1 MNIKDFK
8 SGTLRQEYQYKSFI
22 PEMIN
27 HTFTWDDPQ
36 INTMLEDATRALGE
50 LNAFTMIV
58 PNVDIFI
65 QMHIT
70 KEANT
75 SRWKFYKPSSWFC
88 YIFCCCLFGNQT
100 VFEVF
105 REIYICS
112 FWDL

>member
-50 LNAFTMIV
+50 TKCFYYDCSKCRYIYTNA
-58 PNVDIFI
+58 
-65 QMHIT
+65 
-70 KEANT
+70 
-75 SRWKFYKPSSWFC
+75 Y
-88 YIFCCCLFGNQT
+88 Y
-100 VFEVF
+100 
-105 REIYICS
+105 
-112 FWDL
+112 

>member
-8 SGTLRQEYQYKSFI
+8 SGTLREEYQYKSFI

-58 PNVDIFI
+58 PNEICL
-65 QMHIT
+65 
-70 KEANT
+70 
-75 SRWKFYKPSSWFC
+75 YKC
-88 YIFCCCLFGNQT
+88 ILQKKLILQ
-100 VFEVF
+100 VK
-105 REIYICS
+105 
-112 FWDL
+112 